1 MKVTGVIT
9 DISIDY
15 QNNKPRLT
23 LLINEKQTFN
33 DHIDTLKD
41 LDKLSIE
48 IKKHREKRSL
58 DMNSYYWSL
67 INQLSNK
74 LELGSEELHEKFIKE
89 YSQVML
95 VPLLPSQNPQGYF
108 KYYEEFKK
116 TEIEGKEA
124 IYYKVYKPSSE
135 MDSKEMWLLIQG
147 LESECVLQGI
157 EILEERRFR
166 EMMEAYENNCNKRTV
181 C

>member
-1 MKVTGVIT
+1 MKVTGKIT

-15 QNNKPRLT
+15 KNNKPRLT
-23 LLINEKQTFN
+23 LLINEKQSF
-33 DHIDTLKD
+33 IDNIDDLKD
-41 LDKLSIE
+41 FEKLSIE

-58 DMNSYYWSL
+58 TANAYYWTL

-74 LELGSEELHEKFIKE
+74 IEIGSQELHYNMLKD
-89 YSQVML
+89 YGQVML
-95 VPLLPSQNPQGYF
+95 VPLLPTQNPNGYF

-135 MDSKEMWLLIQG
+135 MDSKEFWLLVKG
-147 LESECVLQGI
+147 LESECVIQDI
-157 EILEERRFR
+157 EILEERKFK
-166 EMMEAYENNCNKRTV
+166 EMMEAYVNQ
-181 C
+181 